1 MPNVVSLID
10 RRDPG
15 AFKKGPATDAS
26 MITRMKR
33 QHAIALDMISQT
45 PGNGRKGTGVIVD
58 GQKIRG
64 FQDNGVRSNYRNF
77 GANLG
82 FFRVV

>member
-10 RRDPG
+10 RNDPG

-33 QHAIALDMISQT
+33 QHAITLDIISQT

-64 FQDNGVRSNYRNF
+64 FSENGVSTSYRAF
-77 GANLG
+77 GGGLG

>member
-10 RRDPG
+10 RNDTG

-26 MITRMKR
+26 LITRMKR
-33 QHAIALDMISQT
+33 QHAIALDIISHT

-64 FQDNGVRSNYRNF
+64 FQDNGVRSTYLKH
-77 GANLG
+77 GGGLG